1 MGKYKIENLRF
12 AYNENNE
19 VVKLSDAT
27 KKTKYYLYKD
37 SNFELLYCS
46 GEKLTYFKGVT
57 GEYMNES
64 PEHYE
69 AKMKILSDG
78 YFDVDG
84 VRIQPFR
91 VDAEKFVSKTK
102 KPDVIFY
109 NEDDTV
115 LCIIEVLKT
124 NAKTKEDI
132 KEFINLNYTV
142 YEYHCINQTTQLLC
156 HSKEV
161 ETELQSKRNKY
172 VRGRI
177 DKFRDTIKQFR
188 RSINEYNSDCRYAG
202 DPAAKREIKEIK
214 DRLKVL
220 EELYCIQPDYEKQVR
235 DVEIRLIDYNKS
247 IQGVKGNISWQ
258 DNRSRQASTII
269 KRGF

>member
-177 DKFRDTIKQFR
+177 DKFRDTTKKLRTKAEIKL
-188 RSINEYNSDCRYAG
+188 G
-202 DPAAKREIKEIK
+202 AAKTT
-214 DRLKVL
+214 KV
-220 EELYCIQPDYEKQVR
+220 KKAVSGAG
-235 DVEIRLIDYNKS
+235 NKINQAYRS
-247 IQGVKGNISWQ
+247 AYMGTLGTSTRRKVTTGVIGGGI
-258 DNRSRQASTII
+258 
-269 KRGF
+269 GFDIFDDD